1 MIISKEKNG
10 EIIIMSNNPIK
21 LKIYKTKYLIKR
33 LEEEKKRLLGIE
45 RQLDESRKRFKW
57 NNEHKIRSGIT
68 KWLFKPQTLN
78 KGLVATGAGLAG
90 AFIVSPAALP
100 VTSIIFGSM
109 AFFKSI
115 SLLSNGAVVI
125 ENNKRNKNFINDVD
139 HKLREN
145 EELQLFLTQNMDKLD
160 KKESE
165 KLLELLQKEYE
176 ILETSRDI
184 MQVVL
189 LDERHGLF
197 SFTARALIK
206 NFEKKLKTNPKILG
220 DFPIEFKKNGEILF
234 SKNDDKITKGYQLTY
249 LNRKKQAVLT
259 ILGYNNEAEY
269 FGRGKTLF
277 EPDNKELITI
287 CELAHNL
294 EKEIKA
300 LNKEEHLARENDNL
314 KNQKES
320 LEQEL
325 EKHKRQ
331 EELQKQWEKSE
342 AEDEYIENGM
352 AFTMSR

>member
-21 LKIYKTKYLIKR
+21 LKIDKTKYLIKR

-78 KGLVATGAGLAG
+78 KGLVATGTGLAG

-277 EPDNKELITI
+277 EPDSKELITI

-294 EKEIKA
+294 EKEIKV